1 MSSLFEFMKH
11 HEMYAHEE
19 KLKNGYVVIPHTIRK
34 YFNYNQYIHKDEVKE
49 LYNSGNTRGWLLN

>member
-1 MSSLFEFMKH
+1 MSSLFEFIKH

-19 KLKNGYVVIPHTIRK
+19 KLKNGYVVIPPIIRK

-49 LYNSGNTRGWLLN
+49 IYNLLNSVKE